1 MGILLLGGT
10 MGGAE
15 AEAPHLK
22 GGVIVIVMTTIVTVM
37 ITVVAAAVAAAA
49 ADGVE
54 AADMT
59 GMMMEGAEAAGMTG
73 MMMEEDAGM
82 VAHPQGVGG
91 AQSGRAARNAG
102 PRLSSGTVNAKQS
115 SESLWQVPQDE
126 HCWLGFLLVGYSY
139 VLSGPVL
146 VDILLG

>member
-1 MGILLLGGT
+1 

-59 GMMMEGAEAAGMTG
+59 GMMMEGAEAAGQTG
-73 MMMEEDAGM
+73 MMMEEDAGG

-102 PRLSSGTVNAKQS
+102 PRLSSGTVNGRQS
-115 SESLWQVPQDE
+115 SEVSVTSVLRRALFPE
-126 HCWLGFLLVGYSY
+126 LFSSRLPLYSK
-139 VLSGPVL
+139 
-146 VDILLG
+146 

>member
-1 MGILLLGGT
+1 MGE
-10 MGGAE
+10 AE

-22 GGVIVIVMTTIVTVM
+22 GGAIVTVM
-37 ITVVAAAVAAAA
+37 ITVVAAAAAVG
-49 ADGVE
+49 GVE
-54 AADMT
+54 AAGMT
-59 GMMMEGAEAAGMTG
+59 GMMMEGVEAAGTTG

>member
-1 MGILLLGGT
+1 MAVLLPGGT

-22 GGVIVIVMTTIVTVM
+22 GGAIVTVM
-37 ITVVAAAVAAAA
+37 ITVVAAAAAVG
-49 ADGVE
+49 GVE
-54 AADMT
+54 AAGMTGMMMEVAGMT

-102 PRLSSGTVNAKQS
+102 PRLSSGTVNARQS
-115 SESLWQVPQDE
+115 SEVPVASASRRA
-126 HCWLGFLLVGYSY
+126 LLAGVVS
-139 VLSGPVL
+139 
-146 VDILLG
+146 

>member
-1 MGILLLGGT
+1 MAVPLPGGT

-22 GGVIVIVMTTIVTVM
+22 GGAIVTVM
-37 ITVVAAAVAAAA
+37 ITVVAAAAAVG
-49 ADGVE
+49 GVE
-54 AADMT
+54 AAGMT
-59 GMMMEGAEAAGMTG
+59 GMMTEGAEAAGMTG

>member
-1 MGILLLGGT
+1 

-15 AEAPHLK
+15 AEARHLK
-22 GGVIVIVMTTIVTVM
+22 GGAIVIVMTTIVTVM
-37 ITVVAAAVAAAA
+37 ITVVAAAVAVAAAA

-59 GMMMEGAEAAGMTG
+59 GMMMEGAEAAGQTG
-73 MMMEEDAGM
+73 MMMEEDAGG

-102 PRLSSGTVNAKQS
+102 PRLSSGTVNGRQS
-115 SESLWQVPQDE
+115 SEVSVA
-126 HCWLGFLLVGYSY
+126 S
-139 VLSGPVL
+139 
-146 VDILLG
+146 

>member
-1 MGILLLGGT
+1 MAVPLPGGT

-15 AEAPHLK
+15 AEARHLK
-22 GGVIVIVMTTIVTVM
+22 GGAIVIVMTTIVTVM
-37 ITVVAAAVAAAA
+37 NTVVVAVAVG
-49 ADGVE
+49 GVE
-54 AADMT
+54 AAGMT
-59 GMMMEGAEAAGMTG
+59 GMMTEGAEAAGMTG

>member
-1 MGILLLGGT
+1 

-22 GGVIVIVMTTIVTVM
+22 GGAIVTVM
-37 ITVVAAAVAAAA
+37 ITVAAAVG
-49 ADGVE
+49 GVE
-54 AADMT
+54 AAGMTGLMMEVAGMT

-115 SESLWQVPQDE
+115 SESLWQVPQAE

>member
-1 MGILLLGGT
+1 MGILLPGGT

-37 ITVVAAAVAAAA
+37 ITVVVAAAA
-49 ADGVE
+49 AVAGGVE

-59 GMMMEGAEAAGMTG
+59 GMMMEGAEAAGTTG
-73 MMMEEDAGM
+73 MMMEEDAGV

-102 PRLSSGTVNAKQS
+102 RRLSSGTVNGRQS
-115 SESLWQVPQDE
+115 SEVSVASVLRRA
-126 HCWLGFLLVGYSY
+126 LLTGV
-139 VLSGPVL
+139 V
-146 VDILLG
+146 

>member
-1 MGILLLGGT
+1 

-15 AEAPHLK
+15 AEARHLK
-22 GGVIVIVMTTIVTVM
+22 GGAIVIVMTTIVTVM
-37 ITVVAAAVAAAA
+37 ITVVVVVAVAVAVG
-49 ADGVE
+49 GVE
-54 AADMT
+54 AAGMT
-59 GMMMEGAEAAGMTG
+59 GMMTDGAEAAGMTG

>member
-1 MGILLLGGT
+1 MGE
-10 MGGAE
+10 AE

-37 ITVVAAAVAAAA
+37 ITVVVAVAAAA
-49 ADGVE
+49 AAVAGGVE

-59 GMMMEGAEAAGMTG
+59 GMMMEGVEAAGTTG
-73 MMMEEDAGM
+73 MMMEEDAGG

>member
-1 MGILLLGGT
+1 

-22 GGVIVIVMTTIVTVM
+22 GGAIVTVM
-37 ITVVAAAVAAAA
+37 ITVVAAAAAVG
-49 ADGVE
+49 GV
-54 AADMT
+54 
-59 GMMMEGAEAAGMTG
+59 EAAGMTG

-102 PRLSSGTVNAKQS
+102 PRLSSGTVNARQS
-115 SESLWQVPQDE
+115 SEVPVASASRRA
-126 HCWLGFLLVGYSY
+126 LLAGFLACRLQLCSKWTCVG
-139 VLSGPVL
+139 
-146 VDILLG
+146 

>member
-1 MGILLLGGT
+1 

-37 ITVVAAAVAAAA
+37 ITVVAAAVAAA
-49 ADGVE
+49 DGVE

-59 GMMMEGAEAAGMTG
+59 GMMMEGAEAAGQTG
-73 MMMEEDAGM
+73 MMMEEDAGG

-102 PRLSSGTVNAKQS
+102 PRLSSGTVNGRQS
-115 SESLWQVPQDE
+115 SEVSVT
-126 HCWLGFLLVGYSY
+126 S
-139 VLSGPVL
+139 VLRRALFTELFSSSFTP
-146 VDILLG
+146 IF

>member
-1 MGILLLGGT
+1 

-37 ITVVAAAVAAAA
+37 ITVVAAAVAAA
-49 ADGVE
+49 DGVE

-59 GMMMEGAEAAGMTG
+59 GMMMEGAEAAGQTG
-73 MMMEEDAGM
+73 MMMEEDAGG

-126 HCWLGFLLVGYSY
+126 HCWLELFLSSSVTAIFE
-139 VLSGPVL
+139 
-146 VDILLG
+146 VDLCWLISCLAK

>member
-1 MGILLLGGT
+1 

-37 ITVVAAAVAAAA
+37 ITVVAAAAVAV

-59 GMMMEGAEAAGMTG
+59 GMMMEGAEAAGQTG
-73 MMMEEDAGM
+73 MMMEEDAGG

-102 PRLSSGTVNAKQS
+102 PRLSSGTVNARQS
-115 SESLWQVPQDE
+115 SEVPVASASRRA
-126 HCWLGFLLVGYSY
+126 LLAGVVS
-139 VLSGPVL
+139 
-146 VDILLG
+146 

>member
-1 MGILLLGGT
+1 

-22 GGVIVIVMTTIVTVM
+22 GGAIVTVM
-37 ITVVAAAVAAAA
+37 ITVVAAAAAAVG
-49 ADGVE
+49 GVE
-54 AADMT
+54 AAGMT
-59 GMMMEGAEAAGMTG
+59 GMMTEGAEAAGMTG

-102 PRLSSGTVNAKQS
+102 PRLSSGTVNARQS
-115 SESLWQVPQDE
+115 SEVPVASASRRA
-126 HCWLGFLLVGYSY
+126 LLAGVVS
-139 VLSGPVL
+139 
-146 VDILLG
+146 

>member
-1 MGILLLGGT
+1 

-37 ITVVAAAVAAAA
+37 NTVVVAVAVG
-49 ADGVE
+49 GVE
-54 AADMT
+54 AAGMT
-59 GMMMEGAEAAGMTG
+59 GMMTEGAEAAGMTG

-126 HCWLGFLLVGYSY
+126 HCWLELFLSSSVTAIFE
-139 VLSGPVL
+139 
-146 VDILLG
+146 VDLCWLISCLAK